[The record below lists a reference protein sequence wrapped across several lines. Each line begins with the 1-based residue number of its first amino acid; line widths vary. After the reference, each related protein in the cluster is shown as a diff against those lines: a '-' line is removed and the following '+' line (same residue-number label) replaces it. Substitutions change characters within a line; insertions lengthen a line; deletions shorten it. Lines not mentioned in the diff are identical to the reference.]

1 MTTTLQP
8 IHPGEILREE
18 FLKPFGLSVT
28 ALAKALHTDAPR
40 IHDIVNEKRSISPD
54 TALRLARY
62 FRTTPEFWVNLQAHY
77 DLRIARAERE
87 SEIERDVR
95 PRELATA

>member
-77 DLRIARAERE
+77 DLRIARAERA